1 MSGAALLRFPVNSV
15 LRHVDPPTP
24 PPSDVIDRGNS
35 RLLLETARYVTE
47 SSKTLIEFMAD
58 NRRLARQMGI
68 DTVIVELSGILASGK
83 LDRIQDA
90 LEETVSLGAE
100 TKLTLEGLSYLKRAE
115 KLVAETSLAMARI
128 TGDSSSARNRG
139 LGGGLDL
146 SLEDNSFT
154 HGLILLGL
162 VSIVAFTVIAVV
174 FAVSKK

>member
-90 LEETVSLGAE
+90 LEETVSLGTE